1 MAAWLCGRAG
11 RTTALRGLTA
21 VRGRRLPHPR
31 RTQPHHTRRM
41 PSGWTGGEDER
52 DTRARQRLSRR
63 AAVHAA
69 RTAGRLA
76 GGDGAAQPKVESSDR
91 LRAQLRIACCAHA
104 LSHNELVTVL
114 A

>member
-1 MAAWLCGRAG
+1 M
-11 RTTALRGLTA
+11 ALR
-21 VRGRRLPHPR
+21 PR
-31 RTQPHHTRRM
+31 RQDHRVTRTDRGARA
-41 PSGWTGGEDER
+41 PASASPAVPNLTTPDACHLAGQGEDES
-52 DTRARQRLSRR
+52 DTRVRQRLARR

-76 GGDGAAQPKVESSDR
+76 GSDGAAQPKAESSDR

-114 A
+114 E